1 MIIYLIIFSIL
12 PSPTLQ
18 ACTAGTAVGYAS
30 VETLGTS
37 TDSSSGNGYIME
49 AAHYMIPAS
58 SCTCGTV
65 KSWEIYPKSQGYIQ
79 FQVWRRQ
86 NPSSYL
92 LVGENIF
99 KVTIT
104 AYPDGLRKASMSD
117 YSAGATYNWGSGS
130 VTIMTDTAYA
140 IRAYLESNLNP
151 YFTNLPRSVSITNA
165 WVVNSQ
171 LYTVTFD
178 DVEDN
183 DVSSLTLSVV
193 TSATYMTFDTTT
205 YILKLSTTPSPT
217 TSDVIVLKA
226 TDQCGNTGTA
236 TFTLVIVNEAPTITT
251 LPSVVEIYEHVTTE
265 TLLHTLN
272 ATEKVGSYSC
282 LLASTSPSS
291 TNFVVKLLSSSST
304 VYGVYSKQGASYN
317 YDTVKYYSLTVQC
330 SDSNS
335 GSNTGVLHVEIRK
348 NNPPVFTN
356 INNAQK
362 VVASYLTTI
371 SGDTLFT
378 VSVTDAEND
387 ALTFSMTS
395 SPSPAPFQITNGGN
409 IRTTSDL
416 IRLYNPGY
424 DLQISVSDG
433 HTTVGP
439 KTVTIIVT
447 DIDDVPQLNNLPLA
461 YAMTVYE
468 DTAVGTTLHS
478 VGYYDLD
485 TGDSHIYSVV
495 FSPGSGVNYFTLNS
509 TTGVLKTSAA
519 IDYEEIESLTYTLT
533 IKISDTEDSSTATIT
548 INIGNI
554 NEAPSFHQTKYRLNP
569 SEGGLNNTVLGN
581 PSFSIYDE
589 DNDRGS
595 DQAYY
600 SYDCGNET
608 KYFIMDRTSGIVY
621 YAADFDFD
629 TAGISSNVTCFV
641 TVKDNGGLTATATLE
656 IQFTDINDN
665 SPIFSQTFDYQFFAT
680 PYYSVGQVIG
690 QTYASDADATSQYNT
705 VYYSVNMSA
714 YTDEYIA
721 INTNGT
727 LYVNMEWDVSV
738 FNYGTIH
745 ILKVTARDVGNNA
758 ATATVTLVIPQTTT
772 TTTTTTERPIKYE
785 DDPRNVPI
793 IILLAVAVLAILVL
807 ITCLAFRYVEG
818 LSELEWYR
826 CCRCKKKG
834 RWIGFKGCCR
844 RGCRLRAKTKEER
857 KKEKEK
863 KKKKIK
869 EREEKEEKERLR
881 NEEKARQE
889 QERQRQMDEKRK
901 EEDEE
906 RIQLLKSK
914 QEEEKRKRRMET
926 ERLLME
932 ENERKDELERQRA
945 EMDDVEDGRESMPLR
960 ESDNEISIITNPMPM
975 FRQ

>member
-12 PSPTLQ
+12 PSPSLQ
-18 ACTAGTAVGYAS
+18 GY
-30 VETLGTS
+30 
-37 TDSSSGNGYIME
+37 GYIME
-49 AAHYMIPAS
+49 EAHYMISTS

-65 KSWEIYPKSQGYIQ
+65 KNWEIYPKVTGYIQ

-92 LVGENIF
+92 LVGENTF
-99 KVTIT
+99 KVTGSMVNKKVVFTVPPNERITVRSGDYLGWYCPAANVVGYVNGTT
-104 AYPDGLRKASMSD
+104 AYPDDLRKVSMSD

-140 IRAYLESNLNP
+140 IRAYLESNLSP

-171 LYTVTFD
+171 LYTVTVD

-183 DVSSLTLSVV
+183 DVSSITLSVA
-193 TSATYMTFDTTT
+193 TSATYMTFDTST
-205 YILKLSTTPSPT
+205 YKVKLSTTPSPT
-217 TSDVIVLKA
+217 ASDTIVLKA

-251 LPSVVEIYEHVTTE
+251 LPSVAEIYEYVTTE

-282 LLASTSPSS
+282 SLTSTSPIS

-304 VYGVYSKQGASYN
+304 VYGVYSVQGASYS
-317 YDTVKYYSLTVQC
+317 YDTTKYYSLTIQC
-330 SDSNS
+330 NDANS
-335 GSNTGVLHVEIRK
+335 GTGTGVLHVEIRK

-395 SPSPAPFQITNGGN
+395 NPSPAPFEITGGGN
-409 IRTTSDL
+409 IKATSDF
-416 IRLYNPGY
+416 IRLYQTGY

-433 HTTVGP
+433 RTTVGP

-447 DIDDVPQLNNLPLA
+447 DIDDVPRLGNLPLA
-461 YAMTVYE
+461 YAITVYE

-485 TGDSHIYSVV
+485 TSDSHIYSVE
-495 FSPGSGVNYFTLNS
+495 FSPGSGINYFTLNS
-509 TTGVLKTSAA
+509 ATGVLKTLAA
-519 IDYEEIESLTYTLT
+519 IDYETIESLNYTLT
-533 IKISDTEDSSTATIT
+533 ITLSDTKDSSSATVT
-548 INIGNI
+548 INIGNV
-554 NEAPSFHQTKYRLNP
+554 NEAPKFHQTEYRLNP
-569 SEGGLNNTVLGN
+569 SEGGLSNTVLGD
-581 PSFSIYDE
+581 PGFVID
-589 DNDRGS
+589 DVDKIRGS
-595 DQAYY
+595 DQAYF
-600 SYDCGNET
+600 SYDCANAT
-608 KYFIMDRTSGIVY
+608 QYFIMDRTSGIVY

-629 TAGISSNVTCFV
+629 TAGISSNVTCLV
-641 TVKDNGGLTATATLE
+641 TVKDNGGLTSTATLQ
-656 IQFTDINDN
+656 IQFTDVNDN
-665 SPIFSQTFDYQFFAT
+665 SPVFSQTFDYQFFAG

-705 VYYSVNMSA
+705 VYYSINMSA
-714 YTDEYIA
+714 YADEYIA

-727 LYVNMEWDVSV
+727 LYVKMEWDESV
-738 FNYGTIH
+738 FNYGSIH
-745 ILKVTARDVGNNA
+745 VLTVTARDVGNNA
-758 ATATVTLVIPQTTT
+758 ATATVTLVVPQTTT

-785 DDPRNVPI
+785 DDPRNVALI
-793 IILLAVAVLAILVL
+793 VLLAVAVLAILVL
-807 ITCLAFRYVEG
+807 ITCLFFRYVEG
-818 LSELEWYR
+818 MSELEWYR
-826 CCRCKKKG
+826 CCRCSKKG

-844 RGCRLRAKTKEER
+844 RGCRLWAKTKEER
-857 KKEKEK
+857 KREKDQK
-863 KKKKIK
+863 IRKIK
-869 EREEKEEKERLR
+869 EKQRREDEIRQEEMQREMEEKR
-881 NEEKARQE
+881 
-889 QERQRQMDEKRK
+889 
-901 EEDEE
+901 
-906 RIQLLKSK
+906 K
-914 QEEEKRKRRMET
+914 QEEEKRIWRIET

-932 ENERKDELERQRA
+932 ENERKERQR
-945 EMDDVEDGRESMPLR
+945 EEVDDVEDGRELMSLR
-960 ESDNEISIITNPMPM
+960 ESDNEISVITNPMAK
-975 FRQ
+975 FIG